1 MATKQ
6 GFNYY
11 TKEEIDEKLLD
22 DFIYST
28 AEKACGKWIDGST
41 IYKKTVEFGTLPNA
55 TNKIVAHGITNLE
68 QFIEV
73 KGIAVASNRRAL
85 PLPYN
90 TTLYVNADATNITI
104 SASGD
109 RSGYVGYVT
118 LYYTKN
124 A

>member
-6 GFNYY
+6 GLNYY
-11 TKEEIDEKLLD
+11 TKEEIDED
-22 DFIYST
+22 IIGYST
-28 AEKACGKWIDGST
+28 EEKAVGKWIDGST
-41 IYKKTVEFGTLPNA
+41 IYKKTIEFGSLPNA
-55 TNKIVAHGITNLE
+55 SDKTVAHGITDLK

-73 KGIAVASNRRAL
+73 RGIGVAQNKRAL

-90 TTLYVNADATNITI
+90 TTLYINADATNITI

-109 RSGYVGYVT
+109 RSGYVGYAT